1 MEHLRPRTGRML
13 RLALLAVIGFAV
25 AALTL
30 TIPAAA
36 IPTFS
41 QFGGRLFYAGGDVT
55 VDVVYHDTNFSE
67 FLQLWTGT
75 STLNLADASQ
85 TGTHVTL
92 TQQQLADLGIKEGD
106 ELMFGIH
113 VAKTNRDYLLGPG
126 SRNSDG
132 IDHAYIRWGGTN
144 TYAGFEDLYGGG
156 DRDYNDAIFRFSGV
170 TTNGRDSAPTSAPEP
185 ASMFILISGIGL
197 LGLAYRRR

>member
-1 MEHLRPRTGRML
+1 ML
-13 RLALLAVIGFAV
+13 RLALLAVIGYTI
-25 AALTL
+25 AAFTL
-30 TIPAAA
+30 AIPAAA

-41 QFGGRLFYAGGDVT
+41 QFGGQLFYAGGDVT
-55 VDVVYHDTNFSE
+55 VDVVYHDTTFSE

-75 STLNLADASQ
+75 SAIDLADAGQ

-92 TQQQLADLGIKEGD
+92 TQQQLADMGIKEGD

-113 VAKTNRDYLLGPG
+113 VANANRDYLLGPG

-132 IDHAYIRWGGTN
+132 IDHAYIRSGGTN
-144 TYAGFEDLYGGG
+144 IYAGFEDLYGGG
-156 DRDYNDAIFRFSGV
+156 DRDYNDTVLRFSGV
-170 TTNGRDSAPTSAPEP
+170 RTNSPNASPTSAPEP
-185 ASMFILISGIGL
+185 ASIFILISGVGL